1 MFNVGKDAD
10 FAQQI
15 MRMRQEEQDVTEPDE
30 ESKVDAELA
39 AARKDDEAPQV
50 NFMTRLYEDETFVKE
65 KELIEEQIIQA
76 TEVTQESKG
85 FIAEMD
91 NFLKDL
97 ESWKQKRP
105 A

>member
-39 AARKDDEAPQV
+39 AAREDVAPQV

-76 TEVTQESKG
+76 TEVT
-85 FIAEMD
+85 
-91 NFLKDL
+91 
-97 ESWKQKRP
+97 
-105 A
+105 